1 MNTRTKKTAIPRRVK
16 ERVYT
21 RDNGKCVLCGRW
33 AEPSW
38 ACAHFIRRSQGGLGI
53 EENILTLCPACHR
66 DFDEGPDRKA
76 LTGILETYLS
86 SIYDNWSKE
95 DLRYR
100 KWQ

>member
-1 MNTRTKKTAIPRRVK
+1 MNTRTKKTAIPRHVK

-53 EENILTLCPACHR
+53 EENILTLCPRCHR

-86 SIYDNWSKE
+86 SKYDNWSKE